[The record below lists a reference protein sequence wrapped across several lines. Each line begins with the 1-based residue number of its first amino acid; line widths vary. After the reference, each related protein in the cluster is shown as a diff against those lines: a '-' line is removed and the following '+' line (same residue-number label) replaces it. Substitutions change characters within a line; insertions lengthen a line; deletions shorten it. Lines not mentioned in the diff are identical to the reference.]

1 MDKRGGTTLELVLWV
16 IGAVGAVT
24 AYAHMTFTTYR
35 EVAPRL
41 DRIEN
46 KLDSILEL
54 KGRKNG

>member
-1 MDKRGGTTLELVLWV
+1 MDRRGATTLELILWV

-54 KGRKNG
+54 RRGKNG

>member
-1 MDKRGGTTLELVLWV
+1 MKNKGATTVELLLWA
-16 IGAVGAVT
+16 IGAVATVT

-46 KLDSILEL
+46 KLDSILERA
-54 KGRKNG
+54 K